1 MTAAGRYGSC
11 TSAIVFRSLA
21 RAIGIAERGGRGQIG
36 RTITGL
42 VGVFSRVHDKE
53 DGVVEEAV
61 VEESEVEEA
70 EVDEP
75 EEPPQPVASR
85 ATATTTAA
93 RDPRPLT
100 LIRFP

>member
-36 RTITGL
+36 RTITGF
-42 VGVFSRVHDKE
+42 VGVLFRVHDRE
-53 DGVVEEAV
+53 DGVVEDV
-61 VEESEVEEA
+61 VEEPEVEEA
-70 EVDEP
+70 

-85 ATATTTAA
+85 ATAATTAA
-93 RDPRPLT
+93 IDPRPLT